1 MFTNGKRCV
10 AVALAALAGGG
21 SALADCDGSMFVSGA
36 WRPDGIYD
44 GIYVSGDVYCAQ
56 FSFTGGRWGVLIQTS
71 SATGDWA
78 DITVGHNSGG
88 VDLWSVTV
96 SQGPSG
102 ETKAFVTLATDDF
115 NDVECV
121 QIDGSSLTRLWLNGS
136 ITGDLELLDVTDVGY
151 IPASLTPFTVG
162 GDVLDTINLRV
173 VSGVSDLDQVPG
185 MYILGDLRGDVIA
198 NGGGIGNLRV
208 EQTIEKTGGLP
219 VNIYARNDIGL
230 IRAGEMYA
238 NIEAGHDFG
247 SGSATANI
255 QSVETLI
262 SLGTGDFRGT
272 IEGNT
277 IDDAVTT
284 DFVFGASSNGI
295 NVEGDLGTSGGSA
308 ILTFA
313 NTIDGP
319 AIIRVGGRF
328 YAGSEINLPSNGLVG
343 SIIFNGEQDYSGGTL
358 NNAWQ
363 SGAEVTVGAST
374 ITSNSSGTLPSAVG
388 GGTAGIT
395 PTSMFANACDPVD
408 GAIITYWP
416 PAYFGDCEDPVPPG
430 LGGYNGV
437 TLQLRSPV
445 YVDGGGKGLKVE
457 ESTNGSSW
465 TDISTDTT
473 QTIDSSS
480 GSRISIVGANGQK
493 FTAPHWYRITPIA
506 NKLKAL
512 SATGNPDILDFTYNF
527 RYEYSCDLGLL
538 ALYDL
543 NGDDD
548 LCSEDVACWM
558 NEPVDLDEDADET
571 DLTYLMNGVTLWQ
584 NR

>member
-1 MFTNGKRCV
+1 MTTVGSETRW
-10 AVALAALAGGG
+10 AV
-21 SALADCDGSMFVSGA
+21 D
-36 WRPDGIYD
+36 IE
-44 GIYVSGDVYCAQ
+44 SGD
-56 FSFTGGRWGVLIQTS
+56 GGIS
-71 SATGDWA
+71 SWA
-78 DITVGHNSGG
+78 DIIVGHDTGG

-96 SQGPSG
+96 SQGSG
-102 ETKAFVTLATDDF
+102 GESQAYVTLFPGDF
-115 NDVECV
+115 NNVECV
-121 QIDGSSLTRLWLNGS
+121 QIDGTSMTRLWVGGS
-136 ITGDLELLDVTDVGY
+136 ITGTLNALDVTDVGF
-151 IPASLTPFTVG
+151 IPGSGLPFVVG
-162 GDVLDTINLRV
+162 GDMDGTITLRV
-173 VSGVSDLDQVPG
+173 VSGVSDLDQMPG
-185 MYILGDLRGDVIA
+185 MRVNGDLTGDVLA
-198 NGGGIGNLRV
+198 LGGGIGSLWV
-208 EQTIEKTGGLP
+208 DGTIEKAGGLAAS
-219 VNIYARNDIGL
+219 IYARNDIGL

-238 NIEAGHDFG
+238 NIEAGRNFG
-247 SGSATANI
+247 SGGVTANI
-255 QSVETLI
+255 ERVEVLLNGGLT
-262 SLGTGDFRGT
+262 SGDFRGSIKAST
-272 IEGNT
+272 L
-277 IDDAVTT
+277 DDAVTT
-284 DFVFGASSNGI
+284 DIAFGSVDVGV

-308 ILTFA
+308 ILTFTD
-313 NTIDGP
+313 TIDGP

-363 SGAEVTVGAST
+363 SGAEINIGAAL
-374 ITSNSSGTLPSAVG
+374 IDSNSSATLPSAVG

-395 PTSMFANACDPVD
+395 PTSMFANACSPVD
-408 GAIITYWP
+408 NAVITYWP
-416 PAYFGDCEDPVPPG
+416 PSYFGDCEDPVPPG

-445 YVDGGGKGLKVE
+445 YVDGGGRGLKVE

-465 TDISTDTT
+465 TDISTSTT

-480 GSRISIVGANGQK
+480 GSRISIVGTGTQK

-512 SATGNPDILDFTYNF
+512 DATGNPDILDFTYNF

-558 NEPVDLDEDADET
+558 NEPVDLDEDEDADET